1 MVKYLFFAPLPFEE
15 ARASSCCVKR
25 EGRKQLTDVEHALQQ
40 QTCQAGAVKSRCRQ
54 KGDVVEVQRRAT
66 WSLVVWKRVSMVPL

>member
-1 MVKYLFFAPLPFEE
+1 MIVK
-15 ARASSCCVKR
+15 
-25 EGRKQLTDVEHALQQ
+25 QALQL
-40 QTCQAGAVKSRCRQ
+40 QTCQAGAVKSRCHQ